1 MQVLHG
7 MSVVYTEKA
16 RLPLPCPY
24 MTFSNIVNPH
34 PALEEEHSY
43 GASPIIFFSIV
54 FIPLQEVQIGS
65 GLTLAEFLS
74 AQYLQSPARLDRPYI
89 RHSR

>member
-7 MSVVYTEKA
+7 MSVVYPEKT

-43 GASPIIFFSIV
+43 GASPIIFFFNCIYS
-54 FIPLQEVQIGS
+54 
-65 GLTLAEFLS
+65 
-74 AQYLQSPARLDRPYI
+74 SPRSSDWLRTDLGGVSFSTVPPKPCQA
-89 RHSR
+89 